1 MGPPLRC
8 PPSTRPSS
16 RRSVERGALESG
28 RPDPRRSSR
37 ESARPPARGGRES
50 VERDDVRRS
59 SRESRESLRDEPA
72 EAPRGPPADL
82 PAPGRPALV
91 GLPAPVRPPTGLLL
105 GGRPEPFGLPD
116 RDDGAGLP
124 LLDLEGAPG
133 RPPLDGRPEE
143 GFRSDPP
150 RELPA
155 AGIAIPFDVPQIRGI
170 VATNNKGHPKVA
182 FVEKLSG
189 GVLLSHTV
197 TRAVP
202 SALRGLASGFGMEP
216 GVSLSLWPPKL
227 Y

>member
-1 MGPPLRC
+1 MREGPRR
-8 PPSTRPSS
+8 STRESARPP
-16 RRSVERGALESG
+16 ERGDRESEERASERDG
-28 RPDPRRSSR
+28 PRRSSR
-37 ESARPPARGGRES
+37 ESERGLPET
-50 VERDDVRRS
+50 
-59 SRESRESLRDEPA
+59 
-72 EAPRGPPADL
+72 APREFDGLPDAGRPEPVGL
-82 PAPGRPALV
+82 PAPGRVPE
-91 GLPAPVRPPTGLLL
+91 GLPA
-105 GGRPEPFGLPD
+105 GGRPEPEGFPEREG
-116 RDDGAGLP
+116 DDGFP
-124 LLDLEGAPG
+124 EVPREGAPG
-133 RPPLDGRPEE
+133 RPLLDGRPED
-143 GFRSDPP
+143 GLRPDPP

-155 AGIAIPFDVPQIRGI
+155 AGIAIPFDVPQSRGI

>member
-1 MGPPLRC
+1 M
-8 PPSTRPSS
+8 
-16 RRSVERGALESG
+16 
-28 RPDPRRSSR
+28 
-37 ESARPPARGGRES
+37 
-50 VERDDVRRS
+50 RRS
-59 SRESRESLRDEPA
+59 SRESRESPREVPPEALRDDDGFPA
-72 EAPRGPPADL
+72 
-82 PAPGRPALV
+82 
-91 GLPAPVRPPTGLLL
+91 
-105 GGRPEPFGLPD
+105 GGRPEP
-116 RDDGAGLP
+116 AGLP
-124 LLDLEGAPG
+124 EDGRPEEGRPDEGRLPPEGLPELERDGAPG
-133 RPPLDGRPEE
+133 RPPLDGRPEV
-143 GFRSDPP
+143 GLRSDPP

>member
-1 MGPPLRC
+1 M
-8 PPSTRPSS
+8 
-16 RRSVERGALESG
+16 
-28 RPDPRRSSR
+28 
-37 ESARPPARGGRES
+37 
-50 VERDDVRRS
+50 RRS
-59 SRESRESLRDEPA
+59 SRESRESLRDVPP
-72 EAPRGPPADL
+72 EAPRDDE
-82 PAPGRPALV
+82 
-91 GLPAPVRPPTGLLL
+91 GLPA
-105 GGRPEPFGLPD
+105 GGRPEPVGLPEDGRPELEGLPAFD
-116 RDDGAGLP
+116 RD
-124 LLDLEGAPG
+124 GAPG
-133 RPPLDGRPEE
+133 RPPLDGRPED
-143 GFRSDPP
+143 GLRSDPP

-155 AGIAIPFDVPQIRGI
+155 AGIAIPFDVPHSKGI